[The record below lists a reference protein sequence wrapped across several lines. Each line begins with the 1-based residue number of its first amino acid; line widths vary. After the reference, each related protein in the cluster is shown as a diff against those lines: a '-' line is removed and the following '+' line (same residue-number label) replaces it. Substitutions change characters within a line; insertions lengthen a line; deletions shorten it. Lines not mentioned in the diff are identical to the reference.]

1 MVIKMFIIVI
11 LSLLAVLPVRIFFF
25 VKLRDGFGWAIDM
38 ALNYAL
44 SLIMIL
50 ILADI
55 EDFSSMESKA
65 LMIVFLLLLSIEI
78 IFCILNTSKGLR
90 WVIRKKALQQ
100 QFKKT
105 GFL

>member
-1 MVIKMFIIVI
+1 MKFFIIVI

-25 VKLRDGFGWAIDM
+25 VKLRNGFGWSIDM
-38 ALNYAL
+38 ALNYAS

-55 EDFSSMESKA
+55 GDFSSPEAKA
-65 LMIVFLLLLSIEI
+65 LMIIFLLLLSIEI

-90 WVIRKKALQQ
+90 WAFRKKAL
-100 QFKKT
+100 
-105 GFL
+105 